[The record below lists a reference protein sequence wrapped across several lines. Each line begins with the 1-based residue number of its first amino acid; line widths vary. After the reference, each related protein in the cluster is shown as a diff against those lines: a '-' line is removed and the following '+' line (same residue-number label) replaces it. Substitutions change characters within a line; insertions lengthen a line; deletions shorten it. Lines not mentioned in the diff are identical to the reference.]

1 MNAHNPPRNSDSA
14 TYVLVEEERAIR
26 DEWLRIS
33 RAKGISLMTY
43 PDAEWFLDDVAC
55 DVFRG
60 RERFYLD
67 QDFGSVRGVG
77 LKLSRRIKARWPNA
91 YTALVTAYPKF
102 MFRRELLEGAVD
114 DVFGKYPSPFD
125 NPKFTAFEEKYERG
139 VWVPLMGALTGI
151 NG

>member
-1 MNAHNPPRNSDSA
+1 MNPQTMSPSSEPV
-14 TYVLVEEERAIR
+14 TYVLVEEEQAIR

-43 PDAEWFLDDVAC
+43 PDAEWFLDDIGR

-60 RERFYLD
+60 HERFYLD

-77 LKLSRRIKARWPNA
+77 LQLSRRIKALWPNA

-102 MFRRELLEGAVD
+102 MFRRELLEGAVNE
-114 DVFGKYPSPFD
+114 VFGKYPSPFD
-125 NPKFTAFEEKYERG
+125 NPKFTAFEENYERG
-139 VWVPLMGALTGI
+139 VWVPLIGTM
-151 NG
+151 NGFNG